1 MSKVCG
7 LLNGAFRIAWGFFY
21 DALGFKIPYSIVT
34 SLQIIV
40 SATFYSSANYI
51 WSYHITNIIEN
62 VVFSDHGTI
71 APPIISKIFGM
82 KNTVTLIGITGYY
95 IGTAGFIGAICAKLI
110 IKDDS
115 DYLIVYLIGCG
126 FAVVGFVICLMTKED
141 KFEYVTIGYENKDI
155 DSNDMTNE
163 LIKPSIGSTSE

>member
-62 VVFSDHGTI
+62 VVFSGHGTI
-71 APPIISKIFGM
+71 APPIIS
-82 KNTVTLIGITGYY
+82 
-95 IGTAGFIGAICAKLI
+95 
-110 IKDDS
+110 
-115 DYLIVYLIGCG
+115 
-126 FAVVGFVICLMTKED
+126 
-141 KFEYVTIGYENKDI
+141 
-155 DSNDMTNE
+155 
-163 LIKPSIGSTSE
+163 